1 MYLTLSICVLFIS
14 LMQSVNGE
22 QFLNSNFLSLLL
34 GFAAGVF
41 PDLLIFCMDDQYFV
55 ASLDYVILF
64 HL

>member
-22 QFLNSNFLSLLL
+22 QFLNSNFLSLLF

-41 PDLLIFCMDDQYFV
+41 PNV
-55 ASLDYVILF
+55 EW
-64 HL
+64 